1 MSPSAAVLGLLVILE
16 GHMRLTA
23 IASYQDRDVRP
34 TPPVSRNQQSP
45 ADAPPVMWRLH
56 IQDPYLQESARR
68 VVGEAADWLSFP
80 QCQLLL
86 SDYADQRGREL
97 TGKLTEL
104 GVTAAEYSEID
115 RFRGRDDAGCLQATR
130 HPGIHQHWQPGHLP
144 LRPGVRARGST
155 WTRGDAGRNHPRNAA
170 LAGTGRES
178 TIQQA
183 NNAPGEEA
191 LLEVKRNAWTPVN
204 GRRYRKFSIA
214 IKSDV
219 AMLRWTRIV
228 LPSGETA
235 RRAGSNGGATRPRTR
250 VRPVEGSST

>member
-45 ADAPPVMWRLH
+45 ADAPPVVWRLH
-56 IQDPYLQESARR
+56 IQDPYLRESARR

-104 GVTAAEYSEID
+104 GVTAAEYLRLIVFED
-115 RFRGRDDAGCLQATR
+115 GTTR
-130 HPGIHQHWQPGHLP
+130 AACKRHGILAFTSIGSRVIYLCGQEF
-144 LRPGVRARGST
+144 VRAAQRGPEE
-155 WTRGDAGRNHPRNAA
+155 TRAVIIHEMLHSLG
-170 LAGTGRES
+170 L
-178 TIQQA
+178 
-183 NNAPGEEA
+183 GENPPSSKQITHR
-191 LLEVKRNAWTPVN
+191 VKKRCW
-204 GRRYRKFSIA
+204 R
-214 IKSDV
+214 
-219 AMLRWTRIV
+219 
-228 LPSGETA
+228 
-235 RRAGSNGGATRPRTR
+235 
-250 VRPVEGSST
+250 